1 MKARSELVEE
11 IVEDITSQIDLDRA
25 VRDAVWSSVDGR
37 FAALQ
42 EERHDVIALAQKIAR
57 EHRCR
62 VVGCRCGEEIA
73 MDLEAERLR

>member
-1 MKARSELVEE
+1 MKARSELAEE
-11 IVEDITSQIDLDRA
+11 IVEDIVSKIDLDRA
-25 VRDAVWSSVDGR
+25 IKDAVWSSVDGR
-37 FAALQ
+37 FVTMQ
-42 EERHDVIALAQKIAR
+42 EERYDVIALAQKIAR